1 MPCSTREV
9 LFSNDNA
16 FCNQQLNMQSG
27 NATHNSV
34 RVILIKY
41 LNESSINRIFYSLV
55 FFCRL
60 YSNVNATCSDAASYN
75 LFVTVFNI
83 FLVVLPRDEGQSS
96 SIFVESKVYSML
108 DK

>member
-1 MPCSTREV
+1 MLP
-9 LFSNDNA
+9 
-16 FCNQQLNMQSG
+16 
-27 NATHNSV
+27 H
-34 RVILIKY
+34 I
-41 LNESSINRIFYSLV
+41 
-55 FFCRL
+55 
-60 YSNVNATCSDAASYN
+60 